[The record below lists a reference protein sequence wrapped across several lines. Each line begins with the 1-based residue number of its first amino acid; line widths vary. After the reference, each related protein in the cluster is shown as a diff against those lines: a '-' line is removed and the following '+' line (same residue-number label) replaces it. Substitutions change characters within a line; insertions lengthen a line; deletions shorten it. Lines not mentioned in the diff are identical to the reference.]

1 MNLTPFP
8 ELVLTRQDGVT
19 AEQWTVRAGSTLRG
33 GASCDFLQRTLTVPL
48 GDTSIDRIVRAH
60 ELMHLR
66 ISPVEGLST
75 ESTGASLRALECA
88 EECRVNEALRRLG
101 FAVYELRDG
110 SEKTAGARVAAASDW
125 REAVAFF
132 VAIRGS
138 DGEKEFLAGIRSQR
152 PEWVRALRAVKKEVD
167 GLFDRVGLTALTST
181 LEESSGFA
189 HTTVPLAR
197 LIDRVAGSAPP
208 HDDESWKRFKK
219 SLGPGARRAPSG
231 KFASLVVDESL
242 SYIDIL
248 GRTGSRHRRYDVSGT
263 VVGSPS
269 RLWRDERRRVFR
281 VNHRT
286 AGGVIVIDQS
296 GSMNIADGELDAV
309 VRELPGVTILGYSH
323 RPGDT
328 VGSANAWVLATQTQR
343 VETVP
348 SGNVGNG
355 VDGPA
360 LRWALTFRRSGD
372 LVVWVTDGQVTDSND
387 HPQEALTMECA
398 EMVRHHQI
406 RLAASLTEAVTV
418 LRSPRAIH
426 RSTGTFGRIGR
437 YLGLL
442 EVV

>member
-1 MNLTPFP
+1 M
-8 ELVLTRQDGVT
+8 
-19 AEQWTVRAGSTLRG
+19 
-33 GASCDFLQRTLTVPL
+33 
-48 GDTSIDRIVRAH
+48 
-60 ELMHLR
+60 
-66 ISPVEGLST
+66 
-75 ESTGASLRALECA
+75 
-88 EECRVNEALRRLG
+88 
-101 FAVYELRDG
+101 
-110 SEKTAGARVAAASDW
+110 
-125 REAVAFF
+125 
-132 VAIRGS
+132 
-138 DGEKEFLAGIRSQR
+138 
-152 PEWVRALRAVKKEVD
+152 
-167 GLFDRVGLTALTST
+167 
-181 LEESSGFA
+181 
-189 HTTVPLAR
+189 
-197 LIDRVAGSAPP
+197 
-208 HDDESWKRFKK
+208 
-219 SLGPGARRAPSG
+219 
-231 KFASLVVDESL
+231 
-242 SYIDIL
+242 
-248 GRTGSRHRRYDVSGT
+248 
-263 VVGSPS
+263 
-269 RLWRDERRRVFR
+269 
-281 VNHRT
+281 
-286 AGGVIVIDQS
+286 IDQS